1 MKKIYTI
8 IVVLALILVG
18 AFTVMH
24 ISLQKPTTTSPIK
37 VGVSLPITGD
47 AASLGEFI
55 KNVSDMAIEKINA
68 EGGIHGRNI
77 ELRYEDDACN
87 PAKAVSVAQKLISVD
102 KVKLMVLSTCS
113 GAAIPVIPITTKNG
127 VFVFSGVT
135 TSQDLTGVSPLF
147 ARTVPSNASQG
158 QELAK
163 YAISKGFKNIA
174 IVYETTD
181 YPVSIKKSFTDVYTS
196 DKGKVTEEGFTAGT
210 TDFRSILTKI
220 KAENPDAIF
229 FIPGS
234 PAVADRLTNS
244 FEKLK
249 WDVPLIG
256 GDIFSGNSEVV
267 KKYKPAHLG
276 SSIGITIAKTQIE
289 LKKALLAASLV
300 DSEVLV
306 EKLMKNFIE
315 LNVSV
320 RQINNKLEVSEI
332 EQPISKDEILSFAD
346 KYQRGGKKA
355 GGMSSLARELPAHIP
370 SKLQKEIIDIALKV
384 FRIVRAK
391 GLIRIDFMVVAN
403 KVYVT
408 EVNPIPGSMSYYLWE
423 ASGVSFKNQITDLIQ
438 QSFVDAQSQNAKHI
452 SYSTDIV
459 SKFINNRDR

>member
-8 IVVLALILVG
+8 IVVLAVILIG
-18 AFTVMH
+18 ALTVKH
-24 ISLQKPTTTSPIK
+24 VSPQKPEDTSPIK

-77 ELRYEDDACN
+77 ELKYEDDACN

-102 KVKLMVLSTCS
+102 RVKLIVLSTCS

-163 YAISKGFKNIA
+163 YAISKGFKRIA

-181 YPVSIKKSFTDVYTS
+181 YPISIKKSFTDVYTS
-196 DKGKVTEEGFTAGT
+196 DKGVVTEEGFTAGT

-220 KAENPDAIF
+220 KAENPDAVF

-234 PAVADRLTNS
+234 PAVADRLINS
-244 FEKLK
+244 FEKLR
-249 WDVPLIG
+249 WNVPLIG

-267 KKYKPAHLG
+267 KKYKVALEGMVIAEQRKGPESTEYNQFKNEYKQRFGKDLIYESHAQAQYDLYFILRDG
-276 SSIGITIAKTQIE
+276 LKKYGDDPVKLAEYVRTVKEYPGFSGGITIGENGDRVGGHTVKVIRDG
-289 LKKALLAASLV
+289 K
-300 DSEVLV
+300 SE
-306 EKLMKNFIE
+306 
-315 LNVSV
+315 
-320 RQINNKLEVSEI
+320 EI
-332 EQPISKDEILSFAD
+332 
-346 KYQRGGKKA
+346 
-355 GGMSSLARELPAHIP
+355 
-370 SKLQKEIIDIALKV
+370 
-384 FRIVRAK
+384 
-391 GLIRIDFMVVAN
+391 
-403 KVYVT
+403 
-408 EVNPIPGSMSYYLWE
+408 
-423 ASGVSFKNQITDLIQ
+423 
-438 QSFVDAQSQNAKHI
+438 
-452 SYSTDIV
+452 
-459 SKFINNRDR
+459 

>member
-1 MKKIYTI
+1 
-8 IVVLALILVG
+8 
-18 AFTVMH
+18 MH

-220 KAENPDAIF
+220 KAENPDAVF

-249 WDVPLIG
+249 WNVPLMG

-267 KKYKPAHLG
+267 KKYKVALEGMVIAEQRKGPESAEYIQFKNEYKQRFGKDLIYESHAQAQYDLYFILRDG
-276 SSIGITIAKTQIE
+276 LKKYGDDPVKLAEYVRTVKDYPGFSGGITIGENGDRVGGHTVKVIRDG
-289 LKKALLAASLV
+289 K
-300 DSEVLV
+300 SE
-306 EKLMKNFIE
+306 
-315 LNVSV
+315 
-320 RQINNKLEVSEI
+320 EI
-332 EQPISKDEILSFAD
+332 
-346 KYQRGGKKA
+346 
-355 GGMSSLARELPAHIP
+355 
-370 SKLQKEIIDIALKV
+370 
-384 FRIVRAK
+384 
-391 GLIRIDFMVVAN
+391 
-403 KVYVT
+403 
-408 EVNPIPGSMSYYLWE
+408 
-423 ASGVSFKNQITDLIQ
+423 
-438 QSFVDAQSQNAKHI
+438 
-452 SYSTDIV
+452 
-459 SKFINNRDR
+459 